1 MIPAYV
7 ANNLGK
13 LKLQRTIHSLTAS
26 RVAEALGVSTATFYD
41 YENGNSM
48 PERRIYNRLARL
60 FSWEVWK

>member
-48 PERRIYNRLARL
+48 PERRIYNRLAML

>member
-13 LKLQRTIHSLTAS
+13 LKLQRAIHSLTAS

-60 FSWEVWK
+60 FSWEEWK